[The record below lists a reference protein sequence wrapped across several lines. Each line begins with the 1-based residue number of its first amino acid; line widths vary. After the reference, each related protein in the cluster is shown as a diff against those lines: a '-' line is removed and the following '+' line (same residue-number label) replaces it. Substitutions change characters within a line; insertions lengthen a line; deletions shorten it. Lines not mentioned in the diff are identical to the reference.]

1 MKKILVTP
9 LDWGLGHAT
18 RCIPIIQELLNRGCT
33 VLIAGSGDSLLLLKN
48 EFPQLTFFTLSA
60 YSPVYSRTQSMI
72 WKMAS
77 QIPKFAGVIRKE
89 HQQIETLIEDHEI
102 DFLISDNRYGCWS
115 SKIPSVFITHQL
127 NILMPKSLKWAEP
140 LIRLIN
146 RRLIGKFSACWIPD
160 YADRKYSLSGKLSE
174 HDDAFKRVSY
184 IGPLSRFHHVNNG
197 EHKYDLVCVFS
208 GPEPQRNIFTEKVS
222 VQLRSSGLRYFII
235 RGVYSATRSSGENEV
250 EFLNSEGLQTVIS
263 QASLVLARSGYS
275 TIMDLAVSGKKGIL
289 VPTPGQTEQEY
300 LADRWK
306 RQGVFYS
313 VPQHDFNLQAVLEE
327 SKSYTGFTNDRRPAM
342 KLLSNA
348 LDKLLNGQIK
358 VKRQTIGIF
367 S

>member
-1 MKKILVTP
+1 
-9 LDWGLGHAT
+9 
-18 RCIPIIQELLNRGCT
+18 
-33 VLIAGSGDSLLLLKN
+33 
-48 EFPQLTFFTLSA
+48 
-60 YSPVYSRTQSMI
+60 
-72 WKMAS
+72 
-77 QIPKFAGVIRKE
+77 
-89 HQQIETLIEDHEI
+89 
-102 DFLISDNRYGCWS
+102 
-115 SKIPSVFITHQL
+115 
-127 NILMPKSLKWAEP
+127 
-140 LIRLIN
+140 
-146 RRLIGKFSACWIPD
+146 
-160 YADRKYSLSGKLSE
+160 
-174 HDDAFKRVSY
+174 
-184 IGPLSRFHHVNNG
+184 
-197 EHKYDLVCVFS
+197 
-208 GPEPQRNIFTEKVS
+208 
-222 VQLRSSGLRYFII
+222 
-235 RGVYSATRSSGENEV
+235 V

-327 SKSYTGFTNDRRPAM
+327 SKSYTGFTNDHRPAI
-342 KLLSNA
+342 KLLSNT

>member
-1 MKKILVTP
+1 
-9 LDWGLGHAT
+9 
-18 RCIPIIQELLNRGCT
+18 
-33 VLIAGSGDSLLLLKN
+33 
-48 EFPQLTFFTLSA
+48 
-60 YSPVYSRTQSMI
+60 
-72 WKMAS
+72 
-77 QIPKFAGVIRKE
+77 
-89 HQQIETLIEDHEI
+89 
-102 DFLISDNRYGCWS
+102 
-115 SKIPSVFITHQL
+115 
-127 NILMPKSLKWAEP
+127 
-140 LIRLIN
+140 
-146 RRLIGKFSACWIPD
+146 
-160 YADRKYSLSGKLSE
+160 
-174 HDDAFKRVSY
+174 
-184 IGPLSRFHHVNNG
+184 
-197 EHKYDLVCVFS
+197 
-208 GPEPQRNIFTEKVS
+208 NIFAEKVS
-222 VQLRSSGLRYFII
+222 AQLRSSGLRYLII
-235 RGVYSATRSSGENEV
+235 RGVYSATGSSGENEV

-358 VKRQTIGIF
+358 VKRQTINIF